1 MTKEYES
8 YFETLERLRMDLL
21 YTVSALPPDALM
33 RSPDGDAW
41 SVQQHVH
48 HLLLSDEEVIRQAT
62 RPSQSRKPRSPK
74 SLWTVALVCRAPHV
88 FPNIPVP
95 EDLVDPSEAGRL
107 ALDEM
112 TARWDATRALL
123 RHHLK
128 HLTPYSRGL
137 TMYHHPMTGRL
148 DTIQT
153 LRLMEAHTT
162 HHFRKIQELAG
173 N

>member
-1 MTKEYES
+1 MTKEYET
-8 YFETLERLRMDLL
+8 YFDTLERLRMDLL

-33 RSPDGDAW
+33 RSPDPATW

-62 RPSQSRKPRSPK
+62 SLSQSRKPRSPK
-74 SLWTVALVCRAPHV
+74 SLVMAPLVCRAPHA
-88 FPNIPVP
+88 FPDIPIP
-95 EDLVDPSEAGRL
+95 EDLIDSSEAGRL
-107 ALDEM
+107 ALEEM
-112 TARWDATRALL
+112 TARWDATRHLL
-123 RHHLK
+123 HRHLK

-137 TMYHHPMTGRL
+137 TMYNHPLTGRL

-162 HHFRKIQELAG
+162 YHFRKIRALTDY
-173 N
+173 